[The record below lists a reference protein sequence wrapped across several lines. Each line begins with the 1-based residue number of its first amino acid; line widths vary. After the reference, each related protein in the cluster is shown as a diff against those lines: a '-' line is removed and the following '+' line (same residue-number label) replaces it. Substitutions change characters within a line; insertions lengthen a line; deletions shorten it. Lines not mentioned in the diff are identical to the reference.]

1 MCLERMC
8 VQTQAGFYWKPFVL
22 TKSLRKSNLIA
33 AKEKM
38 GLVPT
43 HSSQKSETT
52 RVSFLEEQIQ
62 S

>member
-1 MCLERMC
+1 MCLESIC
-8 VQTQAGFYWKPFVL
+8 VQTQAGFYWKPFAL
-22 TKSLRKSNLIA
+22 TKILRKSNLIA

-43 HSSQKSETT
+43 HSSQKPETT
-52 RVSFLEEQIQ
+52 RVSFLEKQTQ